1 MKKYK
6 AFYIP
11 GAILLGS
18 LIISGAILTL
28 GGGQGLAQRN
38 DSNPSL
44 GAVVNGDKVEF
55 TIGENDHIS
64 GNVNAKITLIEFS
77 DLVIPAQLI
86 KEIIF
91 FSFLR
96 FLIFF
101 SIFLGL
107 DKSQTI
113 YLIFLFLLFLSI
125 FITLYFFLF
134 KNFAISWPM
143 PDEPPVIITVELFFL
158 KIILNS
164 VS

>member
-86 KEIIF
+86 KEIKNM
-91 FSFLR
+91 
-96 FLIFF
+96 
-101 SIFLGL
+101 IFL
-107 DKSQTI
+107 KSITP
-113 YLIFLFLLFLSI
+113 LVMSI
-125 FITLYFFLF
+125 KLVIKL
-134 KNFAISWPM
+134 KEAI
-143 PDEPPVIITVELFFL
+143 
-158 KIILNS
+158 
-164 VS
+164 VSNKA